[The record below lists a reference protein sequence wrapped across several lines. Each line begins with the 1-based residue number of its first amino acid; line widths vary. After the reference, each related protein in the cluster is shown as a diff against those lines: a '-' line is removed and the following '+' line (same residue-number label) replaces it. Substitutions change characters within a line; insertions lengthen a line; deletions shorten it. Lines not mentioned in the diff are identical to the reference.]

1 MTMNNNVYDLI
12 AEFYG
17 NSSGWDEWLSQR
29 YAETFIRLEA
39 YRGQSEA
46 DLYDSWSAIVTLL
59 VYCGNVYIK
68 IGDMRSDD
76 FTDCIAW
83 CSRNIG
89 DFEPGYESVSK
100 LLTVWSRLLRFLKQR
115 HAITDDTGAD
125 KCRALILDDRRHK
138 LLIQED
144 DGSIREDLLP
154 HRLQPDTDL
163 KSKVFIDMDNYLE
176 DLLDDMEEYYRNPTF
191 RPELDTATAY
201 CFGLAYDL
209 RDFQHVEGTKEED
222 ALWEYFFFDYHLLSN
237 GKRPVEFF
245 AEQYRPEP
253 DEDPGRTKAV
263 RDTLDSLLSARFV
276 LLWDVR
282 KDKENYG
289 WYYCKDFLSGDILY
303 LSLPIDDDFDTQDV
317 LFAGHAMDNGN
328 MVFSYLRGLKITRGA
343 AVRIK
348 YICGQL
354 QQWCA
359 IAHPEQKDIE
369 AFLRAHAGVVQIA
382 AARFSMPD
390 DTVYSFPYAT
400 EIASYE
406 RHRPAEEG
414 DVDNALDVLCDMT
427 SFGVANAER
436 VKDLWNDFLATDG
449 ARENFR
455 PDASPEELFSWAL
468 AALIAYTDLND
479 MTEFPIPARSATF
492 RVAPETIRRRRD
504 LIRESLRIEPFDPRY
519 VSDAGLITMV
529 LKI

>member
-1 MTMNNNVYDLI
+1 MNNNVYDLI

-125 KCRALILDDRRHK
+125 KCCALILDDRRHK

-354 QQWCA
+354 QKWCA

-369 AFLRAHAGVVQIA
+369 AFCAP
-382 AARFSMPD
+382 MPG
-390 DTVYSFPYAT
+390 S
-400 EIASYE
+400 S
-406 RHRPAEEG
+406 R
-414 DVDNALDVLCDMT
+414 L
-427 SFGVANAER
+427 
-436 VKDLWNDFLATDG
+436 
-449 ARENFR
+449 
-455 PDASPEELFSWAL
+455 
-468 AALIAYTDLND
+468 
-479 MTEFPIPARSATF
+479 
-492 RVAPETIRRRRD
+492 RRRD
-504 LIRESLRIEPFDPRY
+504 SVCPMIRSILSRMRPKSRRTSGTGRRKKGTWTTPWMCC
-519 VSDAGLITMV
+519 AT
-529 LKI
+529 

>member
-1 MTMNNNVYDLI
+1 M
-12 AEFYG
+12 
-17 NSSGWDEWLSQR
+17 
-29 YAETFIRLEA
+29 
-39 YRGQSEA
+39 
-46 DLYDSWSAIVTLL
+46 
-59 VYCGNVYIK
+59 
-68 IGDMRSDD
+68 
-76 FTDCIAW
+76 
-83 CSRNIG
+83 
-89 DFEPGYESVSK
+89 
-100 LLTVWSRLLRFLKQR
+100 
-115 HAITDDTGAD
+115 
-125 KCRALILDDRRHK
+125 
-138 LLIQED
+138 
-144 DGSIREDLLP
+144 
-154 HRLQPDTDL
+154 

-354 QQWCA
+354 QKWCA

-369 AFLRAHAGVVQIA
+369 AFCAP
-382 AARFSMPD
+382 MPG
-390 DTVYSFPYAT
+390 S
-400 EIASYE
+400 S
-406 RHRPAEEG
+406 R
-414 DVDNALDVLCDMT
+414 L
-427 SFGVANAER
+427 
-436 VKDLWNDFLATDG
+436 
-449 ARENFR
+449 
-455 PDASPEELFSWAL
+455 
-468 AALIAYTDLND
+468 
-479 MTEFPIPARSATF
+479 
-492 RVAPETIRRRRD
+492 RRRD
-504 LIRESLRIEPFDPRY
+504 SVCPMIRSILSRMRPKSRRTSGTGRRKKGTWTTPWMCC
-519 VSDAGLITMV
+519 AT
-529 LKI
+529 